1 MEELMKMACII
12 PMFLIL
18 ALVAAVL
25 ILAANALFIFAELC
39 ARLTQR
45 VLKIIAKRFEE
56 KES

>member
-1 MEELMKMACII
+1 MEELMKMVCII

-18 ALVAAVL
+18 ALGVAFL
-25 ILAANALFIFAELC
+25 IIAFNALFIFANLC
-39 ARLTQR
+39 TRLTRR